1 MNNLKVDKAMII
13 CNTKLSEHAK
23 RYAECR
29 GIHHIGWSS
38 PSDPDLQTMIEEKKL
53 YPITYLKGLHTA
65 TKKQLTSAGILLL
78 KQLTVKDPKELRI
91 ETGIPKEALDLI
103 IKKARV
109 ILSEN
114 E

>member
-1 MNNLKVDKAMII
+1 MII

-53 YPITYLKGLHTA
+53 YPITYLKGLDTE
-65 TKKQLTSAGILLL
+65 TQKKLTSAGIVLL
-78 KQLTVKDPKELRI
+78 KQLTAKNPVELGRETRI
-91 ETGIPKEALDLI
+91 HKVTLKLV
-103 IKKARV
+103 IKKARA
-109 ILSEN
+109 ILSARVRAS
-114 E
+114 